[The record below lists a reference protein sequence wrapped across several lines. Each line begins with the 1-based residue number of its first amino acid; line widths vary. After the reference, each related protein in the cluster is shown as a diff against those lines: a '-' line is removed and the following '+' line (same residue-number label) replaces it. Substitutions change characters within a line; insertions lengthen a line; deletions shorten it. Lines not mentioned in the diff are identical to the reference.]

1 MNLPVQLIM
10 DILACA
16 IGLVAYSYFSTCDP
30 LEHPDVEQRISSPNQ
45 VSPNSDLDFIR

>member
-1 MNLPVQLIM
+1 M

-30 LEHPDVEQRISSPNQ
+30 LEHPDVEQRLTSPNQ
-45 VSPNSDLDFIR
+45 VSHCPSLLPPLASLSYN